1 MAMRDRLSQEDLE
14 NLLDD
19 SRWEA
24 AWRAEA
30 DRAAAYYDGLQLE
43 PDVVQAMKD
52 RGQAPVIRN
61 LVAVSVDSVLGMEA
75 KTRRDVRAT
84 ADKDED
90 VETAD
95 AMSAK
100 LKQAERTSGMDRAC
114 SDAFAGMV
122 KAGLEWV
129 EVARESNPFKAPHRV
144 RAIHRNEIF
153 WDFRAKEPDLS
164 DARYLVRK
172 QWIDEDIAAL
182 YFPKHKQLFKNMISR
197 WADWDNAS
205 NDDAGVDLIGAYG
218 NENRSTIPP
227 EDWVDSGRKR
237 VLIYE
242 VWYKHWVT
250 RPVLLLP
257 SGQSMEYDDGNPA
270 HAEAI
275 AMGMAQV
282 SRATFPKI
290 RLAWFAGPHHLTDIP
305 SPYPHGFFPYV
316 PFWGFRE
323 DTTRVPY
330 GLVRRMMSPQ
340 DEVNARLS
348 RMIWLLSAK
357 RIIADTDAADQPW
370 AEIAEEAARPDAVI
384 LMNPNRK
391 NKNSDALR
399 IESDFQLSQQQFNVL
414 QDATRAI
421 QDASGVQMNMLGKSE
436 YAGQSG
442 LAISS
447 LVEQSSTTL
456 AELNDNFRYARRLVG
471 TLLMSLI
478 KEDIGTEPY
487 PVVVESNGHRRT
499 VLLNQPTQDEDGLVY
514 LTNDVANTLM
524 RIELE
529 DVPDT
534 PSFRAQQFS
543 MMVELAKSL
552 PPEIQPLVAGFMVR
566 ASDLPFRHQLADQ
579 IDRQL
584 GIGPDGQQD
593 PNGQQDSAM
602 QQQQIAMQQ
611 QQQMFELQMQEQQA
625 KNAKA
630 AADAQK
636 AQVAVQNEQTKMAD
650 SQAKQQMMQQKMIHA
665 EDEHAQTMDEAALAQ
680 VQALEQHAQ
689 KQQDAQLKGFQQ
701 VKQQD
706 EAHKM
711 NMSAQQLKNKQAQQ
725 AHQAKL
731 KQMNKPK
738 PKPKS
743 SK

>member
-1 MAMRDRLSQEDLE
+1 MAMRDRLSQDDLE

-19 SRWEA
+19 SRWES
-24 AWRAEA
+24 AWRAES

-43 PDVVQAMKD
+43 PDVVQAMRD

-75 KTRRDVRAT
+75 KTRRDWRAT

-90 VETAD
+90 VEVAE

-100 LKQAERTSGMDRAC
+100 LKQAERTSSADRAC
-114 SDAFAGMV
+114 SDAFADMV
-122 KAGLEWV
+122 KSGLGWV
-129 EVARESNPFKAPHRV
+129 EIARESNPFKAPYRV

-164 DARYLVRK
+164 DARYVVRK
-172 QWIDEDIAAL
+172 QWIDEDVASL
-182 YFPKHKQLFKNMISR
+182 YFPKNKALFSKLISR
-197 WADWDNAS
+197 WADWDNLS
-205 NDDAGVDLIGAYG
+205 TEDDGVDLIGAHG
-218 NENRSTIPP
+218 NELRSSLPV
-227 EDWVDSGRKR
+227 EEWLDSGRKR

-257 SGQSMEYDDGNPA
+257 SGQSMEYDANNPA

-282 SRATFPKI
+282 NKAVFPKV
-290 RLAWFAGPHHLTDIP
+290 RLAWFAGPHKISDIP

-323 DTTRVPY
+323 DSTRVPY

-471 TLLMSLI
+471 TVLMSLV
-478 KEDIGTEPY
+478 KEDIGSAPY
-487 PVVVESNGHRRT
+487 PVVVETNGHRRT
-499 VLLNQPTQDEDGLVY
+499 VMLNQPTQDEDGLAY
-514 LTNDVANTLM
+514 LTNDVSNTLM

-552 PPEIQPLVAGFMVR
+552 PPEIQPLFAGFMVR
-566 ASDLPFRHQLADQ
+566 ASDLPFRHELADK
-579 IDRQL
+579 IDKQL
-584 GIGPDGQQD
+584 GIGADGEQDPNAQQD
-593 PNGQQDSAM
+593 PAMM
-602 QQQQIAMQQ
+602 QQQMEMQQ

-650 SQAKQQMMQQKMIHA
+650 SQAKQQMMQQKMMHA
-665 EDEHAQTMDEAALAQ
+665 EDDHAQSMDEAALAQ
-680 VQALEQHAQ
+680 VQSLEQHSQ
-689 KQQDAQLKGFQQ
+689 KQQEAQLKGFQQ

-711 NMSAQQLKNKQAQQ
+711 TMSAAQLKNKQAQQ

-738 PKPKS
+738 PKAKS

>member
-1 MAMRDRLSQEDLE
+1 MNEQLSQDDLE
-14 NLLDD
+14 ALLDD

-24 AWRAEA
+24 EWRAAA
-30 DRAAAYYDGLQLE
+30 DRAAQYYDGNQLE
-43 PDVVQAMKD
+43 PDIVQAMKD

-75 KTRRDVRAT
+75 KTQRDFKVT

-90 VETAD
+90 VEVAT

-100 LKQAERTSGMDRAC
+100 LKQAERTSSADRAC

-129 EVARESNPFKAPHRV
+129 EVARESNPFRPPYRV

-164 DARYLVRK
+164 DARYIVRK
-172 QWIDEDIAAL
+172 QWIDEDIAKL
-182 YFPKHKQLFKNMISR
+182 YFPKHKKLFSNIISR
-197 WADWDNAS
+197 WSTWDSMATEEAS
-205 NDDAGVDLIGAYG
+205 VDLIGAHG
-218 NENRSTIPP
+218 NELRSTLNV
-227 EDWVDSGRKR
+227 EEWVDTGRKR

-242 VWYKHWVT
+242 VWYKKWVT
-250 RPVLLLP
+250 KPVMLLP
-257 SGQSMEYDDGNPA
+257 SGQAMEFDEENPA
-270 HAEAI
+270 HLEAV

-282 SRATFPKI
+282 SKAVFPKI
-290 RLAWFAGPHHLTDIP
+290 RLSWWAGPHKIIDVP

-323 DTTRVPY
+323 DNTRVPY

-391 NKNSDALR
+391 NKNPDALR

-442 LAISS
+442 AAISS

-471 TLLMSLI
+471 TLLMALV
-478 KEDIGTEPY
+478 KEDIGSAPY
-487 PVVVESNGHRRT
+487 PVVVETNGHRRT
-499 VLLNQPTQDEDGLVY
+499 VMLNQPAQDENGVPY

-529 DVPDT
+529 DVPNT

-552 PPEIQPLVAGFMVR
+552 PPEIQPLFADFMVR
-566 ASDLPFRHQLADQ
+566 ASDLPFRHELADRISKQ
-579 IDRQL
+579 M
-584 GIGPDGQQD
+584 GFAPDGSQD
-593 PNGQQDSAM
+593 PNAQPDPAAM
-602 QQQQIAMQQ
+602 AAQQQLQQ

-636 AQVAVQNEQTKMAD
+636 AQVAVQNEQTKIAD
-650 SQAKQQMMQQKMIHA
+650 AQAKQQLIQQKMMHA
-665 EDEHAQTMDEAALAQ
+665 EDQHAQTMDEAALAQ
-680 VQALEQHAQ
+680 VQQLEQHAQ
-689 KQQDAQLKGFQQ
+689 KQQESQMKGFQQ

-711 NMSAQQLKNKQAQQ
+711 NMSAAQLKQKQAQQ

-738 PKPKS
+738 PKS